1 FVGDGQ
7 DAGRQWQIPLN
18 SNYDAVPT
26 LLKDESLNLGDYQ
39 TLRQTSGEPFRLN
52 VGNNSHFIVQYDD
65 TLLQDILAN
74 VNALDEI
81 SQLQLLQDL
90 RLLAEGR
97 RISYAAVVPLL
108 QQFAD
113 SKYTVVTSALY
124 TVAGNL
130 RKFVTPDAAEEEQM

>member
-1 FVGDGQ
+1 ALIGDDALRAGLKAYFAAHKYGNARGADLWSALGQASGLDVGAIMNSWLEQPGYPVVTAKVVDGQLTITQQQFFVGDGQ

-65 TLLQDILAN
+65 T
-74 VNALDEI
+74 
-81 SQLQLLQDL
+81 
-90 RLLAEGR
+90 
-97 RISYAAVVPLL
+97 
-108 QQFAD
+108 
-113 SKYTVVTSALY
+113 
-124 TVAGNL
+124 
-130 RKFVTPDAAEEEQM
+130 